1 MPSRQNV
8 ITFSG
13 LVENPYQIE
22 FLEQEVN
29 LKDALE
35 IVRPLPIATHLA
47 IDKNQ
52 GLIKEVQYIDIS
64 QALEE
69 KISLKSGDAV
79 NIVSDKIQGTIGIQV
94 QGEHSGQAQYV
105 LPYGAKLEDLISEIE
120 FSDQSQ
126 VTSIQLYRSSL
137 AEQQQQAMLTT
148 LEILQSQVLSAR
160 SDTFEE
166 ANLRSKEAELIL
178 KFVERAKLIKP
189 KGQVILDESLDIGNV
204 TLENGDIIF
213 IPKITQLVRVSG
225 EVLFPSSVMYQD
237 SLMPSQY
244 IELVGGYA
252 QDSDKSKII
261 LKKSNGF
268 SITIKDKKGLVNK
281 HSWTIEPGDELMV
294 LPDVDVKSLQHAKD
308 IFQIIY
314 QLALSAG
321 VVLKI

>member
-29 LKDALE
+29 LKDALD

-105 LPYGAKLEDLISEIE
+105 LPCLLYT
-120 FSDQSQ
+120 SD
-126 VTSIQLYRSSL
+126 
-137 AEQQQQAMLTT
+137 AA
-148 LEILQSQVLSAR
+148 
-160 SDTFEE
+160 
-166 ANLRSKEAELIL
+166 
-178 KFVERAKLIKP
+178 
-189 KGQVILDESLDIGNV
+189 DE
-204 TLENGDIIF
+204 
-213 IPKITQLVRVSG
+213 
-225 EVLFPSSVMYQD
+225 
-237 SLMPSQY
+237 
-244 IELVGGYA
+244 
-252 QDSDKSKII
+252 
-261 LKKSNGF
+261 
-268 SITIKDKKGLVNK
+268 
-281 HSWTIEPGDELMV
+281 
-294 LPDVDVKSLQHAKD
+294 
-308 IFQIIY
+308 
-314 QLALSAG
+314 
-321 VVLKI
+321 